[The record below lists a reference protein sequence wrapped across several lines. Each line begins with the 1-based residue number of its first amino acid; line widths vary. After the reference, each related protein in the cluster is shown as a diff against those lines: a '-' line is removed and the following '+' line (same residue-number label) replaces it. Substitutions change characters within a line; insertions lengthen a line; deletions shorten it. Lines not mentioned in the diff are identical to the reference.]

1 MIFALG
7 EKEKERERQ
16 QKERNCQLLLKIF
29 DAMDSVTFKTTWSQ
43 VRREE
48 EEGKEKGIKRRK
60 SKGGRERDYVS
71 VRMRVG
77 FNGINKEHSIY
88 SIFVIRHT
96 RPY

>member
-60 SKGGRERDYVS
+60 SEGGRE
-71 VRMRVG
+71 G
-77 FNGINKEHSIY
+77 GIEIMY
-88 SIFVIRHT
+88 Q
-96 RPY
+96 